1 MVVEKRVASSELRV
15 ARIFSWGFVMRGL
28 RFGGFG
34 AMVAW
39 LVVGLLVGLVGPVS
53 AQGVSGGCVGKQCAD
68 GKNVQSAVRKVEGW
82 AQVPGGT
89 VWLEPGRQAYEHD
102 TGLVR
107 DLVTGQKSYPVQPSS
122 QLSYS
127 VPRVSPRVVA
137 PQVGP
142 RVLSPFQVP
151 QVYQPYANPYYV
163 PQYQHNSRNS
173 IDVGPYGVGGGCNSC
188 GAIAT
193 HGAISSQW
201 RKVQ

>member
-1 MVVEKRVASSELRV
+1 
-15 ARIFSWGFVMRGL
+15 MRGL
-28 RFGGFG
+28 RFGGLG
-34 AMVAW
+34 AMVVV
-39 LVVGLLVGLVGPVS
+39 LVVAVLVGLVGPVS
-53 AQGVSGGCVGKQCAD
+53 AQGVSGCVGKQCAD
-68 GKNVQSAVRKVEGW
+68 QAKNSTVKKVEGW

-107 DLVTGQKSYPVQPSS
+107 DLVTGQKSYPLQPSS
-122 QLSYS
+122 QLSYA
-127 VPRVSPRVVA
+127 VPQVAPRVVV

-142 RVLSPFQVP
+142 RVVSPTVPVVPFQVP